1 MNRSINPKKLIE
13 MKKTLL
19 AIAALLL
26 ASGAMLGQEKEKSY
40 DEFSGHWLI
49 GVQGGIGQTVGETS
63 FGTLISPAASVW
75 FGYQFTPVWGLRAG
89 LSGWQARG
97 AVVDGSTSV
106 YRYNYVQGNVDVLVD
121 LCGIAGYR
129 VSRAVNPYLFAGIGV
144 NGAFNNGE
152 ARDLSPRLPEDNLL
166 WDGSRVFPAGRF
178 GVGMGV
184 RITDAVHFNIEVNAN
199 VLGDAFNSKRGSA
212 VDWQL
217 GALAGFT
224 FRIGLKKERA
234 AEEVPVV
241 EPAPAAEPEPEP
253 AAEPEPAPVASATAV
268 AAAGQSLEGAEYAAP
283 AFEAV
288 EENVFFLIGQ
298 SSIRESEASKVD
310 AVADVLRA
318 NPQTRVTVTGH
329 ADRETGSAERNME
342 LSKERAE
349 NVAAALIAAGIEA
362 DRITVLYRGAEETP
376 FDTPEENRVAICVV
390 DDAE

>member
-1 MNRSINPKKLIE
+1 MGG
-13 MKKTLL
+13 M
-19 AIAALLL
+19 
-26 ASGAMLGQEKEKSY
+26 
-40 DEFSGHWLI
+40 GH
-49 GVQGGIGQTVGETS
+49 GG
-63 FGTLISPAASVW
+63 GTRGGPRPPAA
-75 FGYQFTPVWGLRAG
+75 G
-89 LSGWQARG
+89 RG
-97 AVVDGSTSV
+97 RG
-106 YRYNYVQGNVDVLVD
+106 
-121 LCGIAGYR
+121 
-129 VSRAVNPYLFAGIGV
+129 P
-144 NGAFNNGE
+144 GA
-152 ARDLSPRLPEDNLL
+152 
-166 WDGSRVFPAGRF
+166 
-178 GVGMGV
+178 
-184 RITDAVHFNIEVNAN
+184 
-199 VLGDAFNSKRGSA
+199 
-212 VDWQL
+212 
-217 GALAGFT
+217 
-224 FRIGLKKERA
+224 
-234 AEEVPVV
+234 
-241 EPAPAAEPEPEP
+241 

-342 LSKERAE
+342 LSRERAE

>member
-1 MNRSINPKKLIE
+1 

-224 FRIGLKKERA
+224 FRIGLKKEKA
-234 AEEVPVV
+234 SEEIPVV

-349 NVAAALIAAGIEA
+349 NVAAALIAAGVEA

>member
-1 MNRSINPKKLIE
+1 

-89 LSGWQARG
+89 VSGWQARG

-224 FRIGLKKERA
+224 FRIGLKKEKA
-234 AEEVPVV
+234 SEEIPVV

-349 NVAAALIAAGIEA
+349 NVAAALIAAGVEA

>member
-1 MNRSINPKKLIE
+1 

-89 LSGWQARG
+89 VSGWQARG

-342 LSKERAE
+342 LSRERAE